1 MPLVRFDNDILA
13 KRNIIDFEDTNTL
26 VNYATITN
34 EEAPD
39 QQAIQNTEIEVE
51 AGMNLTAGW
60 LVAIKNGVVYKATNL
75 NADNLQPIGIV
86 KSTVL
91 SGNIAT
97 VILSGIINTSLTLT
111 LYPDTPLYIR
121 DDTINY
127 NQTLLTSASLTEDL
141 IQKIGYAI
149 TTNSFLLKIE
159 NYIQII

>member
-1 MPLVRFDNDILA
+1 MPLNRFEN
-13 KRNIIDFEDTNTL
+13 NIISTRNMINELQVSSNSEYVQLSNNDTP
-26 VNYATITN
+26 TI
-34 EEAPD
+34 
-39 QQAIQNTEIEVE
+39 IQNTEIEVE

-60 LVAIKNGVVYKATNL
+60 LVAIKDNLCYKATNL

-91 SGNIAT
+91 DGATAT

-111 LYPDTPLYIR
+111 LYPDSPLYIR
-121 DDTINY
+121 AGSPNY
-127 NQTLLTSASLTEDL
+127 SQTLLSSASLTEDL